1 MNDINKIFKQ
11 AMYLLIPPPTHK
23 NEIPTLGI
31 GFSNRELPLTAS
43 KLLKLEDVDFILNL
57 HIVGMCVD
65 LVASDSKSSK
75 DVFRAH
81 LNCDLNEVNNFR
93 KVVKNNSKV
102 LLYWVSLKI
111 ANFTYYTK
119 AKILNL
125 LWLIKYNLSRIDE
138 YNFYHLGLV
147 IRI

>member
-1 MNDINKIFKQ
+1 VGFVKERLNKIFKQ

-93 KVVKNNSKV
+93 KVVKNNSKSAFV
-102 LLYWVSLKI
+102 LGVFENCEFYVLYEGKNFEPFMVNKI
-111 ANFTYYTK
+111 QFIEN
-119 AKILNL
+119 
-125 LWLIKYNLSRIDE
+125 
-138 YNFYHLGLV
+138 
-147 IRI
+147 

>member
-1 MNDINKIFKQ
+1 
-11 AMYLLIPPPTHK
+11 MYLLIPPPTHK

-93 KVVKNNSKV
+93 KVVKNNSKSAFV
-102 LLYWVSLKI
+102 LGVFENCEFYVLYEGKNFEPFMVNKI
-111 ANFTYYTK
+111 QFIEN
-119 AKILNL
+119 
-125 LWLIKYNLSRIDE
+125 
-138 YNFYHLGLV
+138 
-147 IRI
+147 

>member
-81 LNCDLNEVNNFR
+81 LNCDLNEVNNLR
-93 KVVKNNSKV
+93 KVVKNNSKSAFV
-102 LLYWVSLKI
+102 LGVFENCEFYVLYEGKNFEPFMVNKI
-111 ANFTYYTK
+111 QFIEN
-119 AKILNL
+119 
-125 LWLIKYNLSRIDE
+125 
-138 YNFYHLGLV
+138 
-147 IRI
+147 

>member
-93 KVVKNNSKV
+93 KVVKNNSKGAFV
-102 LLYWVSLKI
+102 LGVFENCEFYVLYEGKNFEPFMVNKI
-111 ANFTYYTK
+111 QFIEN
-119 AKILNL
+119 
-125 LWLIKYNLSRIDE
+125 
-138 YNFYHLGLV
+138 
-147 IRI
+147 

>member
-93 KVVKNNSKV
+93 KVVKNNSKSAFV
-102 LLYWVSLKI
+102 LGVFENCEFYVLYEGKNFEPFMVNKI
-111 ANFTYYTK
+111 QFIEN
-119 AKILNL
+119 
-125 LWLIKYNLSRIDE
+125 
-138 YNFYHLGLV
+138 
-147 IRI
+147 

>member
-1 MNDINKIFKQ
+1 MGFVKERLNKIFKQ

-93 KVVKNNSKV
+93 KVVKNNSKSAFV
-102 LLYWVSLKI
+102 LGVFENCEFYVLYEGKNFEPFMVNKI
-111 ANFTYYTK
+111 QFIEN
-119 AKILNL
+119 
-125 LWLIKYNLSRIDE
+125 
-138 YNFYHLGLV
+138 
-147 IRI
+147 

>member
-93 KVVKNNSKV
+93 KVVKNNSKSAFV
-102 LLYWVSLKI
+102 LGVFENCEFYELYEGKNFEPFMVNKI
-111 ANFTYYTK
+111 QFIEN
-119 AKILNL
+119 
-125 LWLIKYNLSRIDE
+125 
-138 YNFYHLGLV
+138 
-147 IRI
+147 